1 MIRETAYFS
10 INSDISSRI
19 RDSGTLNRSWASCL
33 TSSVL
38 PTPVEPT
45 KMKDTG
51 LCLGLMPTR
60 PRRMAADTART
71 ASSWPMMWAFSRSSS
86 WERR

>member
-1 MIRETAYFS
+1 MRETACFS
-10 INSDISSRI
+10 MNSDMSSRI
-19 RDSGTLNRSWASCL
+19 RDSGVLNRSWASCF

-51 LCLGLMPTR
+51 LRLGLMPTR
-60 PRRMAADTART
+60 PRRMAEETAWT
-71 ASSWPMMWAFSRSSS
+71 ASS
-86 WERR
+86 